1 MPLPDLARTTEILL
15 RVRSGEA
22 DAADELLPHVYGE
35 LRTLARSL
43 IRKERRCHT
52 LDATALLHEAY
63 LRLSAGSLPDL
74 HDRRHFVALVA
85 RSMRQVLV
93 DHARS
98 RDAQKRGG
106 GRLRVTLH
114 DSALSATGDAI
125 DVLALDE
132 ALSRLAA
139 LDARKC
145 RVVELRFFGGL
156 TFAESA
162 DVLDISPKTVEA
174 DWYAARAWL
183 RRELA
188 DEDSA

>member
-1 MPLPDLARTTEILL
+1 MAMPDLARTTEILL
-15 RVRSGEA
+15 RVRRGEA

-35 LRTLARSL
+35 LQTLARSL
-43 IRKERRCHT
+43 VRSERRGHT
-52 LDATALLHEAY
+52 LDATSLLHEAY
-63 LRLSAGSLPDL
+63 MRLSAGSLPDL

-98 RDAQKRGG
+98 RGALKRGG
-106 GRLRVTLH
+106 DRLRVTLH
-114 DSALSATGDAI
+114 DAAFVAGGDAI
-125 DVLALDE
+125 EIMALDE
-132 ALSRLAA
+132 ALSDLAD
-139 LDARKC
+139 LDERKC

-162 DVLDISPKTVEA
+162 DVLGIAPKTVEA

-183 RRELA
+183 RRRFA
-188 DEDSA
+188 QGGDR